1 MNIGRNGREAV
12 QLVDTNL
19 FGSQS
24 TQTTL
29 QKKVLGFEEL

>member
-19 FGSQS
+19 FWFPIY
-24 TQTTL
+24 QTTL
-29 QKKVLGFEEL
+29 QKKLGFEEL